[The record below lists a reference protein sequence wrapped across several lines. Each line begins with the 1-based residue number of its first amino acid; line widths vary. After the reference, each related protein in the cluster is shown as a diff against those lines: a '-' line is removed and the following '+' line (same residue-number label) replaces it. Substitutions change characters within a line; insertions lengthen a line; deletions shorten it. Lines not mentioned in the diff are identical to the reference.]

1 MMIRIRKHMEWE
13 KDLSTHDDSATG
25 SAAVHR
31 LLRPLFKRR
40 DAAGDGRMNPPG
52 GAIPLNDVFD

>member
-1 MMIRIRKHMEWE
+1 MEWE
-13 KDLSTHDDSATG
+13 KDLSSHLDDSATG

-31 LLRPLFKRR
+31 PLRPLFKRR

-52 GAIPLNDVFD
+52 GAIPNIADGC